1 MKQVSLKA
9 LAVVLFCLPIC
20 ANQSVKA
27 AESDQKLLEAVGGL
41 SAAYV
46 YQTYLNIGMIG
57 DGVANKTMEA
67 ASGKQILGS
76 VVNLVEVID
85 KQLGA
90 LQDGDKLSDDDKRG
104 IAEFRS
110 IISLLRIEG
119 KELQAMMD
127 TGDKSHAAKF
137 DEARKAA
144 WEKIKAL
151 MGLKD

>member
-1 MKQVSLKA
+1 MKLMSLKVV
-9 LAVVLFCLPIC
+9 AVMLLCLPFC
-20 ANQSVKA
+20 GSQTVNA
-27 AESDQKLLEAVGGL
+27 AEGDQKLLEAVGGL

-110 IISLLRIEG
+110 IIALLRIEG
-119 KELQAMMD
+119 KELC
-127 TGDKSHAAKF
+127 
-137 DEARKAA
+137 RR
-144 WEKIKAL
+144 
-151 MGLKD
+151 